1 MNRRIGNKQWR
12 EVISFYKEGKRM
24 GLRTVGSVIKG
35 EFVIEYVGEAIDQA
49 KIPKNDL
56 RCRDRSRWSYVMILE
71 KGICIDAGKKGG
83 LARYINHSCDPNCS
97 VDRWIVRGV
106 PRLAIFAR
114 RDIVAGEELSYDYKW
129 ERDEEQDP
137 TPCLCVS
144 PLCRGTLEIALKTSR
159 RTPSPR
165 QDILD
170 EEIFQPDGEVEVDEA
185 KENLQSQCQMRAVFS
200 NDTTMEANDNEKEEI
215 KNLQEQNVVELKQDA
230 SSGAPITSALLKK
243 LNIYENMSRRNNKKG
258 KTDYTTAR
266 EKKSWEA
273 KFKMLQTFKKET
285 RHCHVPKRYP
295 QNTILS
301 LWVQQQRRA
310 YKLFQEGRASSLCT
324 TKRGNW
330 RFQMFQAFKKETG
343 HCLVPKGY
351 PQNTSLSLWVQR
363 QRRAYKLFQEGKASS
378 LCTTRLRKLEDVG
391 FIFDGSKFKSKSVRL
406 AELSIIPDEKFEK
419 QWEAKFQMF
428 QAFKKETGH
437 CHVPKGYQPN
447 TSLSSWVQRQRR
459 AYKLFQKG
467 KASSL
472 CTTKLRKLEDVGFIF
487 DGSKFKSKN
496 IRLAELSIIPD
507 EKYEKKWEATF
518 QMLQAFKKETGHC
531 HVPKGYPQNTSLSLW
546 VQRQRRA
553 YKLFQEGKAS
563 SLCTTRLRKLED
575 VGFIFD
581 GSKFKSKSVRLAELS
596 IIPDEKFEKQWEAK
610 FQMFQAFKKETGH
623 CHVPKG
629 YQPNTSLSSWVQR
642 QRRAYKLFQKGKASS
657 LCTTKLRKLEDVGFI
672 FDGSKFKSKNIRLA
686 ELSIIPD
693 GKYEKKWEAKF
704 QMLLAFKKET
714 GHCHVPKGY
723 QPSAILSSW
732 VKKQRQSYKLFQEG
746 KDSPL
751 CIARLRKL
759 EDVGFIF
766 DGSKYRS
773 KTIRLAEL
781 SNITDDKRW

>member
-12 EVISFYKEGKRM
+12 EVILFYKEGKRM

-144 PLCRGTLEIALKTSR
+144 PLCRGTLEVALKTSR

-165 QDILD
+165 QEILG
-170 EEIFQPDGEVEVDEA
+170 EEIFQPDEEEDEA
-185 KENLQSQCQMRAVFS
+185 KENLQSQCQMRAVFY
-200 NDTTMEANDNEKEEI
+200 NDKTMEANDYEKEEI
-215 KNLQEQNVVELKQDA
+215 KFLQEQNVVELKQDA
-230 SSGAPITSALLKK
+230 SSGAPTTSALLKK
-243 LNIYENMSRRNNKKG
+243 LNTYENMSRRNNKKG
-258 KTDYTTAR
+258 KTDYTTAW
-266 EKKSWEA
+266 EKKRWEA

-285 RHCHVPKRYP
+285 GQCHVPKRYP
-295 QNTILS
+295 QNTSLS
-301 LWVQQQRRA
+301 LWARQQRRA
-310 YKLFQEGRASSLCT
+310 YKLFQEGKASSLCA
-324 TKRGNW
+324 TKLRKLEDVGFIFDGSKFRSKNIRLAELSILPDGKHEKKW
-330 RFQMFQAFKKETG
+330 EATFQMLQAFKKETG

-351 PQNTSLSLWVQR
+351 PQNTILSGWVQR
-363 QRRAYKLFQEGKASS
+363 QRRAYKIFQEGKASS

-406 AELSIIPDEKFEK
+406 AELSILPDEK
-419 QWEAKFQMF
+419 
-428 QAFKKETGH
+428 H
-437 CHVPKGYQPN
+437 
-447 TSLSSWVQRQRR
+447 
-459 AYKLFQKG
+459 
-467 KASSL
+467 
-472 CTTKLRKLEDVGFIF
+472 
-487 DGSKFKSKN
+487 
-496 IRLAELSIIPD
+496 
-507 EKYEKKWEATF
+507 EKKWEAKF
-518 QMLQAFKKETGHC
+518 QMLQAFKKKTGHC
-531 HVPKGYPQNTSLSLW
+531 YVTKKYQPSAILSSW
-546 VQRQRRA
+546 VQQQRQS
-553 YKLFQEGKAS
+553 YKLFQEGKDS
-563 SLCTTRLRKLED
+563 PLCIARLRKLED

-581 GSKFKSKSVRLAELS
+581 GSKYRSKTIRLAELS
-596 IIPDEKFEKQWEAK
+596 NMAK
-610 FQMFQAFKKETGH
+610 FQMFQAFKKKTGH
-623 CHVPKG
+623 CYV
-629 YQPNTSLSSWVQR
+629 
-642 QRRAYKLFQKGKASS
+642 
-657 LCTTKLRKLEDVGFI
+657 TKK
-672 FDGSKFKSKNIRLA
+672 
-686 ELSIIPD
+686 
-693 GKYEKKWEAKF
+693 
-704 QMLLAFKKET
+704 
-714 GHCHVPKGY
+714 Y

-732 VKKQRQSYKLFQEG
+732 VQQQRQSYKLFQEG

>member
-1 MNRRIGNKQWR
+1 MNRRIGNRQWR

-35 EFVIEYVGEAIDQA
+35 EFIIEYVGEAIDQE

-56 RCRDRSRWSYVMILE
+56 RCRDRSRWSYVMFLE

-114 RDIVAGEELSYDYKW
+114 RDIVPGEELSYDYKW

-144 PLCRGTLEIALKTSR
+144 PLCRGTLEVAPKTSR
-159 RTPSPR
+159 RTLSPR
-165 QDILD
+165 QKIFG

-185 KENLQSQCQMRAVFS
+185 KEHFQSQFQMRAVFN
-200 NDTTMEANDNEKEEI
+200 NDTTGEPNNNEKEEI
-215 KNLQEQNVVELKQDA
+215 KNLQEQNVVELEQDA
-230 SSGAPITSALLKK
+230 SSGAPTTSALLKK
-243 LNIYENMSRRNNKKG
+243 LNMNENMLRRNNKKG
-258 KTDYTTAR
+258 KTDYNTAR
-266 EKKSWEA
+266 EKKRWEA
-273 KFKMLQTFKKET
+273 KFIMLQT
-285 RHCHVPKRYP
+285 
-295 QNTILS
+295 
-301 LWVQQQRRA
+301 
-310 YKLFQEGRASSLCT
+310 
-324 TKRGNW
+324 
-330 RFQMFQAFKKETG
+330 
-343 HCLVPKGY
+343 
-351 PQNTSLSLWVQR
+351 
-363 QRRAYKLFQEGKASS
+363 
-378 LCTTRLRKLEDVG
+378 
-391 FIFDGSKFKSKSVRL
+391 
-406 AELSIIPDEKFEK
+406 
-419 QWEAKFQMF
+419 
-428 QAFKKETGH
+428 FKKETGH
-437 CHVPKGYQPN
+437 CHVPKGYPQN
-447 TSLSSWVQRQRR
+447 TSLSSWVQQQRR
-459 AYKLFQKG
+459 GYKLFQEG

-507 EKYEKKWEATF
+507 EKYEKKWEAKF
-518 QMLQAFKKETGHC
+518 QMFQAFKKETGHC
-531 HVPKGYPQNTSLSLW
+531 YVPKEYPQNTFLSSW

-553 YKLFQEGKAS
+553 YKLFQEGKPT

-596 IIPDEKFEKQWEAK
+596 IIPDEKYEKKWEAKFQMFQAFKKETGHCYVPKEYPQNTFLSSWVQRQRRAYKLFQEGKPTSLCTTRLRKLEDVGFIFDGSKFKSKSVRLAELSIIPDEKIGKQWEAK

-623 CHVPKG
+623 CYVPRV
-629 YQPNTSLSSWVQR
+629 YRPNTILSSWVQQ
-642 QRRAYKLFQKGKASS
+642 QRRA
-657 LCTTKLRKLEDVGFI
+657 
-672 FDGSKFKSKNIRLA
+672 
-686 ELSIIPD
+686 
-693 GKYEKKWEAKF
+693 
-704 QMLLAFKKET
+704 
-714 GHCHVPKGY
+714 
-723 QPSAILSSW
+723 
-732 VKKQRQSYKLFQEG
+732 YKLFQEG

-759 EDVGFIF
+759 EDAGFIF

-781 SNITDDKRW
+781 SNITDDKRWERMFKMLQNFRKETGHCAVPFGYEPNKRLSYWVKFQRRLKRQGKLLTNKKRKLDEIGFIFDARMFKYRRNIDHSKLAKLCSTQNEKSIPTGPL